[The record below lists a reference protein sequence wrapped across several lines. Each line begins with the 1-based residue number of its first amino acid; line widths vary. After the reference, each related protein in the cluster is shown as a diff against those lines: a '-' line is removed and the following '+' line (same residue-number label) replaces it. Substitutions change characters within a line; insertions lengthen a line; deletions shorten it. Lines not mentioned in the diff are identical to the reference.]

1 MKSKI
6 SSPPLSEHPF
16 SFQFW
21 CTTPN
26 LEKCA
31 NVALAAPEF
40 KPELMASNAD
50 SIAQYF
56 CSNFFIPEVQ
66 KLPVNSGFM
75 SVITH
80 DHFQLVEEFSHE
92 NYDNLFSNLP

>member
-1 MKSKI
+1 M
-6 SSPPLSEHPF
+6 SSPPLRKHPF

-40 KPELMASNAD
+40 KSELMASNAD

-56 CSNFFIPEVQ
+56 CSNFFITEVQ
-66 KLPVNSGFM
+66 KLPANSGFM

-92 NYDNLFSNLP
+92 NYGNLFSNLPWY